1 MLKGKTSQTESRQ
14 DAGSDGDIWGVT
26 VCGDGW
32 FRHYNPF
39 FSSITENAS
48 HSELRDLLSE
58 FTLLKQ
64 VNHPHVIKMYGA
76 CSQDGKTSLLLSCFL
91 RAYVLRM
98 ESKCCISLNRSFVS
112 DRGVRQ
118 VRVAPQLPA
127 RESESWPELHG
138 QGCQPKLQ
146 LPGEPRRQGTYHGRP
161 DLIFMA
167 DLQRHA
173 IPGWNEGICNLC
185 PNIRNSWTTETVTNI
200 KRSWNR
206 RKMTECCKKLKCRL
220 CISTEVKWAF
230 WFRQLV
236 HRDLAAR
243 NVLVAEGRKMKI
255 SDFGLSRD
263 VYEEDSYVKRS
274 KVKRRKI
281 VHFGVFIY
289 NNP

>member
-14 DAGSDGDIWGVT
+14 VPRSDGDIWGVT
-26 VCGDGW
+26 VCGDEW

-39 FSSITENAS
+39 FSAIPENAS

-76 CSQDGKTSLLLSCFL
+76 CSQDGKTSVLLSCFL

-118 VRVAPQLPA
+118 VWVAPQLPA

-161 DLIFMA
+161 DLICMA

-185 PNIRNSWTTETVTNI
+185 SRCTNFPVQTFEI
-200 KRSWNR
+200 VELLRQLQILKEAEIEE
-206 RKMTECCKKLKCRL
+206 KMT
-220 CISTEVKWAF
+220 
-230 WFRQLV
+230 
-236 HRDLAAR
+236 
-243 NVLVAEGRKMKI
+243 
-255 SDFGLSRD
+255 
-263 VYEEDSYVKRS
+263 
-274 KVKRRKI
+274 
-281 VHFGVFIY
+281 FI
-289 NNP
+289 